1 MNLPDIL
8 EVTDEQKQS
17 VSIQSCPE
25 AESHN
30 DPLRTRKL
38 AVAAGGYSVL
48 NGSKGTLY
56 RGRWGMWSWVAHRI
70 TGIAIFFFL
79 LVHILDTAVVRIS
92 PEAYNGVL
100 SLYKNPIMGL
110 GETALV
116 AAIVY
121 HAFNGIRII
130 LIDFW
135 GKATNSHVEHIQAK
149 NKDGNVEISQKAT
162 YTHIKILWVVLFLWA
177 ITVAGFAARHLPIV
191 FSHMGG
197 H

>member
-1 MNLPDIL
+1 
-8 EVTDEQKQS
+8 
-17 VSIQSCPE
+17 
-25 AESHN
+25 
-30 DPLRTRKL
+30 
-38 AVAAGGYSVL
+38 
-48 NGSKGTLY
+48 
-56 RGRWGMWSWVAHRI
+56 
-70 TGIAIFFFL
+70 
-79 LVHILDTAVVRIS
+79 
-92 PEAYNGVL
+92 
-100 SLYKNPIMGL
+100 MGL

>member
-1 MNLPDIL
+1 M
-8 EVTDEQKQS
+8 
-17 VSIQSCPE
+17 
-25 AESHN
+25 
-30 DPLRTRKL
+30 
-38 AVAAGGYSVL
+38 L

-116 AAIVY
+116 AAI
-121 HAFNGIRII
+121 
-130 LIDFW
+130 DFW
-135 GKATNSHVEHIQAK
+135 GKATNAHVEHIQAK

-162 YTHIKILWVVLFLWA
+162 YMHIKILWVVLILWA
-177 ITVAGFAARHLPIV
+177 LTVAGFAARHLPIV
-191 FSHMGG
+191 FSHIGG